1 MRPIRLKLVV
11 ALAAL
16 AAFALWSGPAAAEP
30 FAFAQAERGSLRVV
44 SGAFITARDADLRG
58 VWINEPL
65 GCDQF
70 RSLGVTVLVDRV
82 RAGRTTRVRR
92 ERTGPVRNCAEGGP
106 NFGFTLRA
114 RRIGMGCPNGTWRP
128 GLYTF
133 VVRTTHRATRTSALL
148 SLAIRDTTA
157 C

>member
-1 MRPIRLKLVV
+1 MRSIRSTLVG
-11 ALAAL
+11 ALAGL
-16 AAFALWSGPAAAEP
+16 AAFAVSASPAAAEP

-44 SGAFITARDADLRG
+44 SGAFIGPRDADLRG
-58 VWINEPL
+58 VWINEEL

-70 RSLGVTVLVDRV
+70 RGLRVAVLADRV

-92 ERTGPVRNCAEGGP
+92 ERTGAVRNCAEGGP

-114 RRIGMGCPNGTWRP
+114 SRIGMGCPNGTWRR

-133 VVRTTHRATRTSALL
+133 VVRTTHIATRTRAVL
-148 SLAIRDTTA
+148 SLSIEDRTG